1 MHNIPIEAIFKLIWN
16 NSKLS
21 KNFCHTVIV
30 FYDDGFSSWLEA
42 YKDISKAKAA
52 GLQRILHLDVNIHS

>member
-1 MHNIPIEAIFKLIWN
+1 
-16 NSKLS
+16 
-21 KNFCHTVIV
+21 VIV